1 MPIEILIINTV
12 LCLLGIVPAFA
23 VQMATVM
30 GGAAVGAGSLGARIA
45 VLGYI
50 FPAAPIISI
59 IGSWVAH
66 LLGIT
71 WLAAA
76 FVALP
81 WVYTLALGAMLLIFF
96 RAPKTPG

>member
-1 MPIEILIINTV
+1 MPIEVPIINTV
-12 LCLLGIVPAFA
+12 LCLLGIVPAFG

-30 GGAAVGAGSLGARIA
+30 GGAAVGAGPLGARIA

-50 FPAAPIISI
+50 FPAMPIISI
-59 IGSWVAH
+59 IGSWIAQ
-66 LLGIT
+66 LLGIA

-81 WVYTLALGAMLLIFF
+81 WVYTLALGTLLLVFF
-96 RAPKTPG
+96 RAPKTPY

>member
-1 MPIEILIINTV
+1 MPIAVLIINTA

-30 GGAAVGAGSLGARIA
+30 GGAAVGAGSLGEKIA

-50 FPAAPIISI
+50 FPAMPIISI
-59 IGSWVAH
+59 IGSWIAH
-66 LLGIT
+66 LLSIA
-71 WLAAA
+71 WLSVA

-81 WVYTLALGAMLLIFF
+81 WV
-96 RAPKTPG
+96 

>member
-12 LCLLGIVPAFA
+12 LCVLGIVPAFA

-50 FPAAPIISI
+50 FPAMPIVSI
-59 IGSWVAH
+59 IGSWIAH
-66 LLGIT
+66 LLSIP
-71 WLAAA
+71 WLSAA
-76 FVALP
+76 FLALP
-81 WVYTLALGAMLLIFF
+81 WVCTLALGVMLIVFF
-96 RAPKTPG
+96 RAPKTPV